1 MSTIPALPSKDSE
14 TFSNKIEGL
23 CMIHNLKNFYY
34 ASRYEAKNLLNKA
47 IIHLIILMA
56 PTFCYSEPKVFFLG
70 DSITHGFGLPE
81 DEGLINQL
89 SNWFSNNDITVDFIN
104 GGVSGD
110 TTAGGLERLSW
121 SLTED
126 ISAVV
131 VALGSNDV
139 LRGFPPEITKENL
152 SAIIDIAQSN
162 KLPVLLI
169 GTYAPGNYG
178 QEYKSD
184 FDAIFIDLAE
194 EKNIAYI
201 DSYLKPLLDEVSKG
215 KDVMHLLQADG
226 LHPNLNGV
234 QVIVEYVF
242 PQLLKFLQETNI
254 IE

>member
-1 MSTIPALPSKDSE
+1 M
-14 TFSNKIEGL
+14 
-23 CMIHNLKNFYY
+23 
-34 ASRYEAKNLLNKA
+34 
-47 IIHLIILMA
+47 
-56 PTFCYSEPKVFFLG
+56 PTFCYSDPKVFILG

-81 DEGLINQL
+81 EEGLVNQL
-89 SNWFSNNDITVDFIN
+89 SNWFSNNGTAVSFIN

-126 ISAVV
+126 ISAVI

-152 SAIIDIAQSN
+152 SEMIDIAQGN
-162 KLPVLLI
+162 KVPVLLI

-178 QEYKSD
+178 EEYKSN
-184 FDAIFIDLAE
+184 FDAIFTDLAE

-226 LHPNLNGV
+226 LHPNPHGV
-234 QVIVEYVF
+234 RVVVEYIS

>member
-1 MSTIPALPSKDSE
+1 M
-14 TFSNKIEGL
+14 
-23 CMIHNLKNFYY
+23 
-34 ASRYEAKNLLNKA
+34 
-47 IIHLIILMA
+47 
-56 PTFCYSEPKVFFLG
+56 PTFCYSDPKVFILG

-81 DEGLINQL
+81 EEGLVNQL
-89 SNWFSNNDITVDFIN
+89 SNWFSNNGTAVSFIN

-126 ISAVV
+126 ISAVI

-152 SAIIDIAQSN
+152 SAIIDIAQGN
-162 KLPVLLI
+162 KVPVLLI

-178 QEYKSD
+178 EEYKSD
-184 FDAIFIDLAE
+184 FDDIFTDLAK

-201 DSYLKPLLDEVSKG
+201 DSYFKPLLDEVSKG
-215 KDVMHLLQADG
+215 KDVMHLLQVDG
-226 LHPNLNGV
+226 LHPNPNGV
-234 QVIVEYVF
+234 RIIVEYIS
-242 PQLLKFLQETNI
+242 PQLLRFLKETDI

>member
-1 MSTIPALPSKDSE
+1 
-14 TFSNKIEGL
+14 
-23 CMIHNLKNFYY
+23 MINNLKNFYY

-56 PTFCYSEPKVFFLG
+56 PTFCYSDPKVFFLG
-70 DSITHGFGLPE
+70 DSITHGFGLSE

>member
-1 MSTIPALPSKDSE
+1 
-14 TFSNKIEGL
+14 
-23 CMIHNLKNFYY
+23 MINNLKNFCYV
-34 ASRYEAKNLLNKA
+34 SRYEAKSLLYKA
-47 IIHLIILMA
+47 IIHLIILTV
-56 PTFCYSEPKVFFLG
+56 PTFCYSDPKVFILG

-81 DEGLINQL
+81 EEGLVNQL
-89 SNWFSNNDITVDFIN
+89 SNWFSNNGTAVSFIN

-126 ISAVV
+126 ISAVI

-152 SAIIDIAQSN
+152 SAIIDIAQGN
-162 KLPVLLI
+162 KVPVLLI

-178 QEYKSD
+178 EEYKSN
-184 FDAIFIDLAE
+184 FDAIFTDLAE

-226 LHPNLNGV
+226 LHPNPNGV
-234 QVIVEYVF
+234 RVVVEYIS

>member
-1 MSTIPALPSKDSE
+1 MPE
-14 TFSNKIEGL
+14 EEGL
-23 CMIHNLKNFYY
+23 
-34 ASRYEAKNLLNKA
+34 
-47 IIHLIILMA
+47 
-56 PTFCYSEPKVFFLG
+56 V
-70 DSITHGFGLPE
+70 
-81 DEGLINQL
+81 NQL
-89 SNWFSNNDITVDFIN
+89 SNWFSNNGTAVSFIN

-126 ISAVV
+126 ISAVI

-152 SAIIDIAQSN
+152 SAIIDIAQGN
-162 KLPVLLI
+162 KVPVLLI

-178 QEYKSD
+178 EEYKSN
-184 FDAIFIDLAE
+184 FDAIFTDLAE

-226 LHPNLNGV
+226 LHPNPHGV
-234 QVIVEYVF
+234 RVVVEYIS

>member
-1 MSTIPALPSKDSE
+1 ML
-14 TFSNKIEGL
+14 
-23 CMIHNLKNFYY
+23 Y
-34 ASRYEAKNLLNKA
+34 KA
-47 IIHLIILMA
+47 IIHLIIITV
-56 PTFCYSEPKVFFLG
+56 PTFCYSDPKVFILG

-81 DEGLINQL
+81 EEGLVNQL
-89 SNWFSNNDITVDFIN
+89 SNWFSNNGTAVSFIN

-126 ISAVV
+126 ISAVI

-152 SAIIDIAQSN
+152 SAIIDIAQGN
-162 KLPVLLI
+162 KVPVLLI

-178 QEYKSD
+178 EEYKSN
-184 FDAIFIDLAE
+184 FDAIFTDLAE

-226 LHPNLNGV
+226 LHPNPNGV
-234 QVIVEYVF
+234 RVVVEYIS